1 MLEEKKKEIMSY
13 VNKNVRKSNN
23 INDVQIV
30 KESFAKTA
38 SMKIKRFLYSDS
50 KPQQGNDQSSSD
62 KSN

>member
-38 SMKIKRFLYSDS
+38 SMKIKRFLYSES
-50 KPQQGNDQSSSD
+50 KQGNNQSSSD